1 MTMKKNIIIAII
13 MLIAAHVSPANQ
25 IYKFRREILGKS
37 WETTGRP
44 CDATLVAHNRLPPD
58 LPAYHRGHYHNM
70 NVTMVFF
77 LFFFHGE

>member
-37 WETTGRP
+37 
-44 CDATLVAHNRLPPD
+44 
-58 LPAYHRGHYHNM
+58 
-70 NVTMVFF
+70 
-77 LFFFHGE
+77 